1 MARRRLGKIVSGDVE
16 GYIASNYLAC
26 GKEAEKLADK
36 FAEKYATVIRTQTLR
51 VREEPNLESRT
62 LELIPLGER
71 FPNIEE
77 QGEWVKILLSSDDQ
91 GNDFEGYVHKDYVD
105 ISNIQRLS
113 PLRRSKEE
121 LESSKRLK
129 ELKLKG

>member
-1 MARRRLGKIVSGDVE
+1 MCNDILEWLEGDWVKIVSGDVE

-36 FAEKYATVIRTQTLR
+36 FAENATVIRTQTLQ

-71 FPNIEE
+71 FPIIEE

-91 GNDFEGYVHKDYVD
+91 GNDFEDMYIKTMWT
-105 ISNIQRLS
+105 
-113 PLRRSKEE
+113 
-121 LESSKRLK
+121 
-129 ELKLKG
+129 